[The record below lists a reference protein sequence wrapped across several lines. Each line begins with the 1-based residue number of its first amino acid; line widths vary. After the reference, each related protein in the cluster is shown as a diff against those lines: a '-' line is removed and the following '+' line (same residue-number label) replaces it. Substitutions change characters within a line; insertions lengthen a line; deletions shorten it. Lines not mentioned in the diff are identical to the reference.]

1 MSEIVTTLE
10 KFADETEVNIHSF
23 DSSGLSLELK
33 IASRGNETWMIKAK
47 DVIHLDL
54 SPSFTLGKANFGNLD
69 LLPEGYV
76 ESKNFDY
83 GGDLAN
89 YRVIR
94 FTDIDDKMHFIV
106 LYGKEEIVKFDA

>member
-10 KFADETEVNIHSF
+10 KFADETEVSIQSF
-23 DSSGLSLELK
+23 DSNGFSLELQ
-33 IASRGNETWMIKAK
+33 IASRGNEKWMIKAK

-54 SPSFTLGKANFGNLD
+54 SPSFILGKANFGNLN

-76 ESKNFDY
+76 ESRNFDY

-94 FTDIDDKMHFIV
+94 FTDVDDKKHFIV
-106 LYGKEEIVKFDA
+106 LYGEEEVVKVGV